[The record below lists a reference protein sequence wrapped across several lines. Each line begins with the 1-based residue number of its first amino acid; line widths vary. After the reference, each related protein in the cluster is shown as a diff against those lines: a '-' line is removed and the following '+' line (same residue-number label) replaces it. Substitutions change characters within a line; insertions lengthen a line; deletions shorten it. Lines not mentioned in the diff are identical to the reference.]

1 MSNELYSFARQQFLS
16 GQLNWLTGTFN
27 VLLVDIGNY
36 TFVKDVDRHLADIPV
51 AARIATSS
59 ALTGASAT
67 NGVALADDVTIN
79 AVTGPSIEAI
89 VIFHDTGNATT
100 SELICYLDT
109 GIGLPW
115 NPQGGNVVI
124 HWDRG
129 PNGIF
134 VL

>member
-1 MSNELYSFARQQFLS
+1 MSNELYSFARQRFLS
-16 GQLNWLTGTFN
+16 GQINWLSDTFK
-27 VLLVDIGNY
+27 VLLVDTANY
-36 TFVKDVDRHLADIPV
+36 TFVKNINQHLADIPV
-51 AARIATSS
+51 AARIATSG
-59 ALTGASAT
+59 ALTGTSAT
-67 NGVALADDVTIN
+67 NGVALADDVTVN
-79 AVTGPSIEAI
+79 SVTGPSIEAI
-89 VIFHDTGNATT
+89 VIFHDTGNANT

-115 NPQGGNVVI
+115 NPVGGNVVI